1 MREMLGISAILL
13 FLLSGLAAGQ
23 DKPAVVIRVEPGFP
37 AADSAV
43 ASPQPLASWVQGA
56 PLASVEQ
63 LGQLLNAPASA
74 ALLVLPCWAASPL
87 PARLFATTEA
97 GSCASTA
104 CATSGH

>member
-1 MREMLGISAILL
+1 MRKRLGISAILL

-23 DKPAVVIRVEPGFP
+23 DKPAVVIRAEPGFP

-74 ALLVLPCWAASPL
+74 ALLVLACGQPFTRAAY
-87 PARLFATTEA
+87 RDY
-97 GSCASTA
+97 GSWKLREYSVR
-104 CATSGH
+104 